1 MDKINLIFFINNCIL
16 DCKNNYF
23 FAKKLLFSKEFC
35 YLPIFFIKKE
45 QFVRKTEY
53 LCTKFRLFSGK
64 ASLLILR

>member
-1 MDKINLIFFINNCIL
+1 MYFFIDVCIL

-23 FAKKLLFSKEFC
+23 FAKILLFSKEFR
-35 YLPIFFIKKE
+35 YFTFFFVKKE
-45 QFVRKTEY
+45 QIVQKTEY